1 MRQNPDEVS
10 AETDPARGATLEALF
25 DAGTFVALD
34 GAQPGARVGW
44 GAVAGR
50 RVFAYAHAGA
60 ALTRAE
66 SSRIARALALA
77 AQTGSPVVGLLDATG
92 ARVDEGLAGLG
103 AYAEVLRE
111 LARAQTLQIAVVA
124 GPCVGLAALAP
135 PLADVVLMV
144 EGAGRAML
152 NAAAA
157 AEAVTGVRCT
167 DDELGGADVH
177 AARTGL
183 AHLTAPSAAACIESA
198 RGLLALLPA
207 HRGARAVREAT
218 GDSVAREAPSLDAI
232 VARARGRYDVRDVI
246 AAVVDGG
253 GFVELHVRYAPNV
266 VCALARLEGRLV
278 GVVAS
283 QPAVLAGCL
292 DAEACT
298 KASRFVA
305 LCDRLGVALL
315 TLVDTPGFLPG
326 DDQEHGGIAAR
337 AAGLLRAYATA
348 TVPRV
353 TVVLRRAYGGA
364 YAALASRLAGAD
376 VCLAWPLCEVA
387 VTSADGAVSALYADE
402 IARAEDPAAERA
414 ARLDAWRRA
423 HLDPQRA
430 VEAGHVDAVI
440 APRATRRH
448 LCEAFARFDRD
459 QS

>member
-1 MRQNPDEVS
+1 MTSNPEAPS
-10 AETDPARGATLEALF
+10 ADTDAAHRTSLAALF

-34 GAQPGARVGW
+34 GSQPGVRVGW

-60 ALTRAE
+60 ALTRVE

-77 AQTGSPVVGLLDATG
+77 AQAGAPVVGLLDATG
-92 ARVDEGLAGLG
+92 ARIDAGLAGLG
-103 AYAEVLRE
+103 AYADVLRG
-111 LARAQTLQIAVVA
+111 LARAETLQIAVVV

-144 EGAGRAML
+144 DGAGRAML
-152 NAAAA
+152 NGAAA
-157 AEAVTGVRCT
+157 AEAVTGVACT
-167 DDELGGADVH
+167 DDELGGAAVH

-183 AHLTAPSAAACIESA
+183 AHLTAPSAAACIASA
-198 RGLLALLPA
+198 RALLAWLPA
-207 HRGARAVREAT
+207 RRDARAMREST

-232 VARARGRYDVRDVI
+232 VARTRGRYDVRDVI
-246 AAVVDGG
+246 AAVVDEG
-253 GFVELHVRYAPNV
+253 GFVELHAPYAPNV
-266 VCALARLEGRLV
+266 VCAFARLDGRLV
-278 GVVAS
+278 GIVAS

-292 DAEACT
+292 DAEACR
-298 KASRFVA
+298 KASRFVD
-305 LCDRLGVALL
+305 LCNRLRISVV

-337 AAGLLRAYATA
+337 AAGLLRAYVTA

-364 YAALASRLAGAD
+364 YVALGSRMAGAD
-376 VCLAWPLCEVA
+376 VCLAWPGCEVA
-387 VTSADGAVSALYADE
+387 VTSADGAVSALYGDD
-402 IARAEDPAAERA
+402 IARAPDPAAERA
-414 ARLDAWRRA
+414 ARLDAWRRD

-448 LCEAFARFDRD
+448 LGEALALFDRD